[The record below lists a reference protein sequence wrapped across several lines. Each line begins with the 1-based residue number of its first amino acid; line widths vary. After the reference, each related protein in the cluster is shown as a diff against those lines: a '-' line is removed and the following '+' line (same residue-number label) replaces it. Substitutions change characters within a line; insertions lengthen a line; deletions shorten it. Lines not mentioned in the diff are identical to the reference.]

1 MDDLAEKGHHALSSS
16 PTSDDNRWLP
26 SDSGSVPPEHDPEL
40 PVPSTLRRL
49 NARIEGLAGFEA
61 RGIKRVEPDERQPAS
76 LAQDMQVFL
85 LWLSANISLNN
96 LGVGLLGPM
105 LLNLGFV
112 DSAICAVLGSFLGSW
127 STAYM
132 ATWGPQS
139 GNRTMVNNPILE
151 SWSWYST
158 NTAY

>member
-1 MDDLAEKGHHALSSS
+1 MGDIRSQHNGDDFAEKGHALSSS
-16 PTSDDNRWLP
+16 PTSDDTRWQ
-26 SDSGSVPPEHDPEL
+26 SDASVVPNPEL
-40 PVPSTLRRL
+40 PVPSALRRL

-76 LAQDMQVFL
+76 LAQDLQVFL

-105 LLNLGFV
+105 LLNLGFI
-112 DSAICAVLGSFLGSW
+112 DSVICAVLGSFLGAW

-139 GNRTMVNNPILE
+139 GNRTMVSCL
-151 SWSWYST
+151 
-158 NTAY
+158 